1 MTRSLETLFDRYRT
15 RGDVRALA
23 RVFDRAAPELL
34 RVGMHLVRD
43 PAAAEDMLQETFLTA
58 IEHAER
64 YDRARPLVP
73 WLVGILTNH
82 ARRHR
87 RAAARAPD
95 PARLPR
101 REASDADGELA
112 ARVAERIDALPD
124 RYRQIVF
131 LRLRFG
137 MEPAAIADLL
147 GMAPAT
153 VRTRLHRGIEKI
165 RARLPAGI
173 ALACL
178 PPQVALRGVDAVR
191 DVVVAQATTAA
202 VTAGTTTTVG
212 LIATGSLA
220 VTKTHALALCALLV
234 GALAGGYAILGPSDL
249 DDAAE
254 TSAAATQAPN
264 EADGP
269 ALAAR
274 GAEPDRADAP
284 GPASDER
291 DDAKASAAPDVRIQ
305 GRVVDMDGGS
315 VPGAAVD
322 LWLRRG
328 SVDTH
333 LPSIRADDR
342 GRYATTL
349 VALQPFSRIELKAA
363 SLWARARAPG
373 YRPGEP
379 MEFEL
384 VSELEGAAI
393 EGDLPIEP
401 GISVEGRVL
410 DAAGEPVPGAR
421 VSLRPD
427 PPTGYEWLMRADAL
441 GRYALGAE
449 EPGAF
454 VVEAAVHGRRA
465 SVIVRATRAG
475 DAVRAPDLVV
485 DLGLGIAGRTLAMD
499 GSPLPGVTVLAEP
512 VREREEQ
519 DDDGDDEGGD
529 DDAREFGER
538 NPRPHRVRSDHEG
551 RFRIAVA
558 PARRYRL
565 RLAEDRDTA
574 PTVVASSGEQGVELR
589 ATVPA
594 IVSLVVDGEGR
605 ALPGAMISHVGW
617 RGLHRGMIDELR
629 AGTVSLP
636 VAEALAH
643 RSSGGTVTAPD
654 GIDTMLVAP
663 ETRWIVSARV
673 VGAQTAE
680 AIVPIDPGIAAKR
693 VELVI
698 REAAP
703 DGHLDLRVLQPDG
716 TPLKNFAVALRTP
729 LGSGLGTPSCNDEG
743 VLPPLHSGDL
753 VIRVLPHARGNYLAE
768 MYGIGTWLLPATARV
783 RVPPAGRVP
792 LAVRLQEGG
801 RFRLRLG
808 YPEGKAPERDSVGVR
823 VFSAGE
829 AVRFVYARMW
839 VYPQDGGR
847 TGASSVFHTGAPR
860 LNAKLLAPGAYRIEF
875 RTQDHGTHERDVVI
889 RAGAVTDVTIEL
901 PARGR

>member
-1 MTRSLETLFDRYRT
+1 MTRSLEALFDRYRT

-43 PAAAEDMLQETFLTA
+43 PVVAEDMLQETFLTA

-87 RAAARAPD
+87 RAEARRPD
-95 PARLPR
+95 PTRLPER
-101 REASDADGELA
+101 AAEADDGELA

-147 GMAPAT
+147 GMPPAT
-153 VRTRLHRGIEKI
+153 VRTRLHRGIEKV

-173 ALACL
+173 ALAFL
-178 PPQVALRGVDAVR
+178 PPPAALRGVDAVR

-220 VTKTHALALCALLV
+220 VTKSHALVLCALLI
-234 GALAGGYAILGPSDL
+234 GALAGGYAIVGPSDL
-249 DDAAE
+249 DDAVGPP
-254 TSAAATQAPN
+254 AAQAPN

-269 ALAAR
+269 ALVAR
-274 GAEPDRADAP
+274 GAEPAREDAL
-284 GPASDER
+284 GPAPDER
-291 DDAKASAAPDVRIQ
+291 DDAKAPATPDVRIQ

-349 VALQPFSRIELKAA
+349 VALKAFSRIELKAA

-410 DAAGEPVPGAR
+410 DTAGEPVPGAR

-465 SVIVRATRAG
+465 AVTVRATRAG

-485 DLGLGIAGRTLAMD
+485 DLGAGIAGRTLAMD
-499 GSPLPGVTVLAEP
+499 GSPLPGVIVLAEP
-512 VREREEQ
+512 VREREDR
-519 DDDGDDEGGD
+519 DDDGDDEDGD
-529 DDAREFGER
+529 DDERELGER
-538 NPRPHRVRSDHEG
+538 NPRPHRVRSDRDG
-551 RFRIAVA
+551 RFALTVA
-558 PARRYRL
+558 PGQRYRL
-565 RLAEDRDTA
+565 WLEEDRETA
-574 PTVVASSGEQGVELR
+574 PRVVASPGEQGVALR

-594 IVSLVVDGEGR
+594 IVAVVVDGEGH
-605 ALPGAMISHVGW
+605 ALPGAMISQTGW
-617 RGLHRGMIDELR
+617 HGHLRSVVDELA
-629 AGTVSLP
+629 AGTIP
-636 VAEALAH
+636 VEIAEALSH
-643 RSSGGTVTAPD
+643 RSSGGTVTAID
-654 GIDTMLVAP
+654 GIDTLLVAP

-680 AIVPIDPGIAAKR
+680 AIVAIDAGVAVKR
-693 VELVI
+693 VGLVI
-698 REAAP
+698 DAAAP

-716 TPLKNFAVALRTP
+716 TPLTNFAVALRTP
-729 LGSGLGTPSCNDEG
+729 LGSGLGTPSSNAEG

-753 VIRVLPHARGNYLAE
+753 CIRVLPHARRNHLAE
-768 MYGIGTWLLPATARV
+768 MYGVGTWLLPARARV
-783 RVPPAGRVP
+783 TVPPAGRAP
-792 LAVRLQEGG
+792 LTVQLAKGG
-801 RFRLRLG
+801 RFRLRLI
-808 YPEGKAPERDSVGVR
+808 YPEGDEPERDSLGMR
-823 VFSAGE
+823 VFPAGE

-839 VYPQDGGR
+839 SYPFDRQ
-847 TGASSVFHTGAPR
+847 TVVSSVFQTGAPR
-860 LNAKLLAPGAYRIEF
+860 LNTKLLAPGTYRIEV

-889 RAGAVTDVTIEL
+889 RAGAVTDVEIEL